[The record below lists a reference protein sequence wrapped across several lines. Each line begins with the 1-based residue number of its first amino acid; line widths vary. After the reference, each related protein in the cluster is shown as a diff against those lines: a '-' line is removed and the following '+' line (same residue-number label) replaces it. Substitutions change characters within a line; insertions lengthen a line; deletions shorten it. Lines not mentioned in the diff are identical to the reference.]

1 MKYAVPASVLAL
13 VMLSGCASTA
23 LPHLTET
30 APKTAAEHFAYQ
42 PASNGQ
48 VRVEVDNVVMKGDPD
63 FIPTD
68 PNWIQLRVRIT
79 NVGSHTITVS
89 GGGEQLANG
98 TVVRSAQSGNDIVKP
113 PSVGKQLLM
122 SSGGLVGALVFPPAL
137 LLGVAADVALPI
149 YSAGKLEKVVNRVN
163 TEALRVGPVA
173 PGTSVSGLIFVP
185 AVTGQTGLILFYDEG
200 GRTQSI
206 AIPRSM

>member
-1 MKYAVPASVLAL
+1 MKYMVPASVFGLML
-13 VMLSGCASTA
+13 LSGCASTGI
-23 LPHLTET
+23 PSLTES
-30 APKTAAEHFAYQ
+30 APKTASEHFAYA
-42 PASNGQ
+42 PASNGH

-68 PNWIQLRVRIT
+68 PNWVQLRVRIT
-79 NVGSHTITVS
+79 NVGSRTITVS

-98 TVVRSAQSGNDIVKP
+98 TVVRNAQTGNDIVKP

-122 SSGGLVGALVFPPAL
+122 SSGGIIGALVFPPAL

-149 YSAGKLEKVVNRVN
+149 YSAGKLERVVKRVN

-185 AVTGQTGLILFYDEG
+185 AVTGQTGLVLFYEENG
-200 GRTQSI
+200 KTQSVS
-206 AIPRSM
+206 IPRT